1 MRELQDIF
9 QLLDQK
15 KDRLNNY
22 RPLTAEQSALLDKD
36 IRAEHVWSSN
46 AIEGSTLIK
55 NETAIVLATGITVH
69 GKSLKEHLEAI
80 DLSAAYDYMRN
91 LVSQNQELTQMTVR
105 ELNKIVTLK
114 TAASIKP
121 EMTDLITWSQN
132 KRNQLHPIQ
141 YAAELHARFVTIHPF
156 EDGNGRTA
164 RLLLNFALT
173 QSGYSVVN
181 VQPDEESRNSYLN
194 SLVDYQK
201 SNDLTS
207 FIRLIAGYENHALDQ
222 MIRVLERNEEEIRES
237 TIAEENIQKFLKS
250 RSLNN
255 ET

>member
-1 MRELQDIF
+1 M
-9 QLLDQK
+9 
-15 KDRLNNY
+15 
-22 RPLTAEQSALLDKD
+22 
-36 IRAEHVWSSN
+36 
-46 AIEGSTLIK
+46 
-55 NETAIVLATGITVH
+55 
-69 GKSLKEHLEAI
+69 
-80 DLSAAYDYMRN
+80 
-91 LVSQNQELTQMTVR
+91 
-105 ELNKIVTLK
+105 
-114 TAASIKP
+114 
-121 EMTDLITWSQN
+121 
-132 KRNQLHPIQ
+132 
-141 YAAELHARFVTIHPF
+141 
-156 EDGNGRTA
+156 
-164 RLLLNFALT
+164 
-173 QSGYSVVN
+173 VN